1 MVGGQREAHRD
12 KLTLMYALMVL
23 GPCTEDQVVRMNDA
37 FSLMEQFQLY
47 VVLGDLKDAH
57 LVMEEQRPEGRLLRV
72 TEDGE
77 NMVNMFGEDIW
88 PGSKIK
94 IDDQAAEWKRMIRD
108 ELQMPAEW
116 ERQEDRYLVTLRLLE
131 NGSEIFNLKLPAVD
145 RQQAVDFSRR
155 WPKQASFLYRT
166 IMEKLG
172 EEKKEQ

>member
-1 MVGGQREAHRD
+1 MVGGQRETYRD
-12 KLTLMYALMVL
+12 KLTLMYAILRI
-23 GPCTEDQVVRMNDA
+23 GPCTEDQVVRINDT

-47 VVLGDLKDAH
+47 VVLGELKETR
-57 LVMEEQRPEGRLLRV
+57 LVVEEQHLEGRLLTV
-72 TEDGE
+72 TEDGK

-88 PGSKIK
+88 PGAKIQ
-94 IDDQAAEWKRMIRD
+94 IDDHAAEWKRMIRD

-116 ERQEDRYLVTLRLLE
+116 ERQADGYLVTLRLLE
-131 NGSEIFNLKLPAVD
+131 DGRETFNLKLPVVD

-172 EEKKEQ
+172 EENEEK